1 MDRKQQLSLR
11 LELIWWIF
19 TSLIVVGVMYP
30 IFKVTQSYPFVII
43 NTVYIVILVT
53 FARYIF
59 LLKHA
64 FFAKIQPLKILMVFL
79 SIPLIFVLIEK
90 LNYFQTYLDD
100 NGLFPFF
107 DHLPYSNQMKLSSYV
122 YNEMLFFGVGSVIAS
137 VFFTFRLIISI
148 WRVRNKGTV

>member
-1 MDRKQQLSLR
+1 MDKKLKLSLR

-19 TSLIVVGVMYP
+19 TAIIVLGVLYP
-30 IFKVTQSYPFVII
+30 IFKATRNYPFFIV
-43 NTVYIVILVT
+43 NTVYIAVLVT
-53 FARYIF
+53 FTRYIF
-59 LLKHA
+59 LLKHV
-64 FFAKIQPLKILMVFL
+64 FFARIQPLKILLVFL
-79 SIPLIFVLIEK
+79 SIPFIFVLVEK

-107 DHLPYSNQMKLSSYV
+107 DHLPYNNQMKLSSYV

-148 WRVRNKGTV
+148 WRVRNTGTV